1 MTILGIILIVVGVVA
16 AGLLF
21 TGMAPAFLQDLPVP
35 FWVWLVVA
43 VVGLVLVFL
52 NRRPGD

>member
-1 MTILGIILIVVGVVA
+1 MTIVGVILLILGVVA

-21 TGMAPAFLQDLPVP
+21 TGSAPMFLAQLPLP
-35 FWVWLVVA
+35 FWAWIVVA
-43 VVGLVLVFL
+43 VIGVILLVL